1 MFDLKVIN
9 SVLGEMEEERGIPRE
24 RMLAAMEEALATAY
38 RKEFG
43 KRGQILTCAFDMD
56 TGTTTFNQIKI
67 VVDASMLKPEPE
79 RDADGNLTEAAAA
92 EASKQAEKEA
102 EHRRSTRREVEEEV
116 DADGLVRFDE
126 EKHIMIET
134 AKMIK
139 AGAELGEELVFPLEP
154 KDDFGRIAAQ
164 TAKQVIMQ
172 KIREAEK
179 DSALTEFGEK
189 AGEIIT
195 GQVQRF
201 ERGNLY
207 VDLGRVTA
215 IMPYDEQ
222 IPGER
227 FKPGDR
233 IRAILLAVEE
243 TPRGI
248 FLKLSRSHPDF
259 LVELFAIEA
268 PELQAGTVEVKSV
281 AREAGARTKIA
292 VHATDT
298 HIDPVGSLVGQRGV
312 RVSTVMSEL
321 GGEKI
326 DIIEWSPESVEFI
339 EDALSPAQVIEVRI
353 EQEPN
358 EETNERGHAVVEVA
372 GDQQSLAIGR
382 GGQNVR
388 LAAKLT
394 GWKIDIM
401 SANTGEDLAEA
412 NGAGDVTLE
421 APSGTVAGDDADVME
436 TDDATTTKPDVEEV
450 LKETGET
457 QDRDVYGAFEEND
470 VDTPEEAEKQLAEAE
485 DGNSTLGEALV
496 EVADMAAGNM
506 TDGLESQA
514 DVDDT
519 SDPAEP
525 EVVEAEVEV
534 EVMEDEDKK

>member
-9 SVLGEMEEERGIPRE
+9 SVLAEMEEERGISRE
-24 RMLAAMEEALATAY
+24 KMLDAIEQSLATAY
-38 RKEFG
+38 KKEFG
-43 KRGQILTCAFDMD
+43 KRGQIITCQFDIE
-56 TGTTTFNQIKI
+56 TGATTFNQIKI
-67 VVDASMLKPEPE
+67 VVDESMLKPEPE
-79 RDADGNLTEAAAA
+79 LDEEGNPIET
-92 EASKQAEKEA
+92 
-102 EHRRSTRREVEEEV
+102 EEEET
-116 DADGLVRFDE
+116 DEEDTRVRFDE
-126 EKHIMIET
+126 EKHIMLNS
-134 AKMIK
+134 AKLIK
-139 AGAELGEELVFPLEP
+139 KDVELGEELIFPLEP

-179 DSALTEFGEK
+179 ESALSEFGQK
-189 AGEIIT
+189 AGDIVI

-215 IMPYDEQ
+215 IMPYEEQ

-227 FKPGDR
+227 FKPGER
-233 IRAILLAVEE
+233 IRALLLAVEE

-268 PELQAGTVEVKSV
+268 PELQSGAVEVKAV

-292 VHATDT
+292 VHAVDE

-326 DIIEWSPESVEFI
+326 DIIEWSPEPAEFI
-339 EDALSPAQVIEVRI
+339 EDALSPAQVMEIRI
-353 EQEPN
+353 ETEPD
-358 EETNERGHAVVEVA
+358 EEAGERGHAIAEVA

-394 GWKIDIM
+394 GWKIDII
-401 SANTGEDLAEA
+401 SANTGEELAEA
-412 NGAGDVTLE
+412 DEEGNVEIE
-421 APSGTVAGDDADVME
+421 APEGTVEGDDEAVLE
-436 TDDATTTKPDVEEV
+436 GEDATTTKPDLEAV
-450 LKETGET
+450 LEDAEET
-457 QDRDVYGAFEEND
+457 QDRDAMTEDEVAEE
-470 VDTPEEAEKQLAEAE
+470 VDTPEEAEEQMAEGEAEA
-485 DGNSTLGEALV
+485 
-496 EVADMAAGNM
+496 
-506 TDGLESQA
+506 
-514 DVDDT
+514 
-519 SDPAEP
+519 AER
-525 EVVEAEVEV
+525 EAESEETEETEV
-534 EVMEDEDKK
+534 EEKKA